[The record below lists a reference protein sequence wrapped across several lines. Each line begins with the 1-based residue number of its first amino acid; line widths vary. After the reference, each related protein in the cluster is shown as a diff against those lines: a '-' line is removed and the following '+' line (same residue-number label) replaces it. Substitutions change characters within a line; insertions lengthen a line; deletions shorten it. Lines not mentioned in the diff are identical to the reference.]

1 MSTEKENKAIASLK
15 AEIDGEADSE
25 NLVDDIILTIFG
37 TEVVDQSGSP
47 QKIVRESGF
56 NSASLTAESCRPS
69 ENNFAEA

>member
-37 TEVVDQSGSP
+37 TEGVDPSGSP
-47 QKIVRESGF
+47 QKIVRESGV
-56 NSASLTAESCRPS
+56 NSASLTAESRRPS